1 MKLHSPAGVAL
12 AIVMLSSAATA
23 QLADLQPG
31 RNFTAI
37 PNFGGTA
44 TANIDV
50 ADADLDGDLDVVTG
64 NGHDFAPGQLPRIFI
79 NQGFAQGGTLGAFV
93 DETSTR
99 FAGFPADCSRDIQF
113 VDLDDD
119 GDQDIYV
126 ANTKMGAGSAGAV
139 SRFYVNL
146 AGEQRGAA
154 GFYHEE
160 TDTRWGTLVSVPLVQ
175 QVFGGNQGPWGD
187 WAGDAAFGDLDDDGD
202 LDLFHASTG
211 PAMDGSKDSRLFLND
226 GDGVFNELWP
236 WADPAADIKLHSVEV
251 NLADYD
257 GDFDVDVFVASRNS
271 QSRVYMNNLHGPAA
285 ATPFVDR
292 TQIALIAT
300 GATLS
305 AAATY
310 DVETTD
316 VDGDGDFDA
325 WLENY
330 DGHTERLLRNNGA
343 GSFTFA
349 KMNAWIVGDPVE
361 DEESMDFI
369 DYDDDG
375 DLDAFLA
382 SFEGTNWLFQSSLAQ
397 GWNPDT
403 QGLYHR
409 TGQGLSPNPEL
420 PSNFNGGTS
429 SGCAIGDTDNDGD
442 FDILLANGFNQG
454 NWLFRNVQGVPDTH
468 APSLAAMTLQ
478 GDKLNGTETVIHA
491 AVRDNAPYNLHAF
504 YDASL
509 VYSVDGDTP
518 VDVPMFHQ
526 GGQQF
531 RGVIPAQT
539 DAAVEYHVEVTDLAG
554 NTGVS
559 ATHGFT
565 QSGESPWTDLGS
577 GLAGVLGVPTLTG
590 TGTLTASSAGA
601 LTLANGKPTAICA
614 LFVSITSTP
623 APFKCGTLVPVPV
636 AIQLTL
642 VTNGAGGLP
651 LAWGSWPSGLSGAT
665 LYFQYAIADG
675 AAVCGTALSNALR
688 GDVP

>member
-1 MKLHSPAGVAL
+1 MKLHSSAGVAL
-12 AIVMLSSAATA
+12 AIALLSSSSSS

-31 RNFTAI
+31 RNFTATQT
-37 PNFGGTA
+37 FGFTQ
-44 TANIDV
+44 TANIDIG
-50 ADADLDGDLDVVTG
+50 DADLDGDMDVITG
-64 NGHDFAPGQLPRIFI
+64 NGHDFSPGQLSRIFI
-79 NQGFAQGGTLGAFV
+79 NQGFAQGGTLGAFL

-113 VDLDDD
+113 VDFDDD
-119 GDQDIYV
+119 GDQDVYV

-154 GFYHEE
+154 GFYQEE

-211 PAMDGSKDSRLFLND
+211 PAIDGTRDSRIFLND
-226 GDGVFNELWP
+226 GDGVFDELWP
-236 WADPAADIKLHSVEV
+236 WADPAADIKLHAFEV
-251 NLADYD
+251 NLVDYE
-257 GDFDVDVFVASRNS
+257 GDDDLDVFVASRNS
-271 QSRVYMNNLHGPAA
+271 QSRVYVNNLHDPVG
-285 ATPFVDR
+285 ATPFTDR
-292 TQIALIAT
+292 TAQALIAT
-300 GATLS
+300 GATQS
-305 AAATY
+305 GAQMY
-310 DVETTD
+310 EVEYCD
-316 VDGDGDFDA
+316 VDADGDFDS
-325 WLENY
+325 WVVNY
-330 DGHTERLLRNNGA
+330 EGNTDRLLRNGP
-343 GSFTFA
+343 GSPFAFT
-349 KMNAWIVGDPVE
+349 KVHAWIVGDPVK

-375 DLDAFLA
+375 DLDAFMA
-382 SFEGTNWLFQSSLAQ
+382 SFEGTNWLYQSSLAQ
-397 GWNPDT
+397 GWNPDS

-409 TGQGLSPNPEL
+409 TGQGMSLAPEL

-429 SGCAIGDTDNDGD
+429 SACAVGDTDSDGD
-442 FDILLANGFNQG
+442 LDILLGNESNQG

-468 APSLAAMTLQ
+468 APALAAVTLQ

-518 VDVPMFHQ
+518 VGVPMFHQ

-559 ATHGFT
+559 ATQSFT
-565 QSGESPWTDLGS
+565 QSGADPWTDLGS
-577 GLAGVLGVPTLTG
+577 GLAGLLGVPMLHG
-590 TGTLTASSAGA
+590 TGTLAAGSPGA
-601 LTLANGKPTAICA
+601 LLLSHARPSSICA
-614 LFVSITSTP
+614 LFVSIASTP

-642 VTNGAGGLP
+642 VTSPAGAVP
-651 LAWGSWPSGLSGAT
+651 LAWGSWPSGLSGAS

-675 AAVCGTALSNALR
+675 AAVCGTSLSNAVR